1 MKHKHILAP
10 YIMENSVNM
19 LRVAD
24 IMRMTHLNISFA
36 HVNNNV
42 VTVDHLNYLDRIEV
56 YKKINPELKV
66 ILSIG
71 GWGADGFSQA
81 AKTKEGRETFANTAM
96 QIVEKWD
103 FDGMDI
109 DWEYPCSDQAG
120 IAYGPEDK
128 ENYTLLLKELRNIL
142 DNSEKKN
149 NKKYLLT
156 SAVGGEQYFI
166 DGTQMDKVAE
176 ILDYVNLMTYDLRGG
191 FTDITGHHAS
201 LGPQTGDEK
210 GPCSIKTVE
219 MFHKA
224 GVPYEK
230 MVLGAA
236 FYGRMWSGVSST
248 ENNGLG
254 QKAATKGVGYVDLD
268 LQDENAIKL
277 NGYTRYF
284 DEKAKAPFLFNGENF
299 ISYEDKV
306 SIKAKCDYVK
316 EKGLAGMMY
325 WAYGNHILF
334 EEMANNLD

>member
-1 MKHKHILAP
+1 MNHKHILAP
-10 YIMENSVNM
+10 YLMKNTVDM
-19 LRVAD
+19 VRVAD
-24 IMRMTHLNISFA
+24 ILRMTHLNIAFA
-36 HVNNNV
+36 HVNDSV
-42 VTVDHLNYLDRIEV
+42 VSVDHLNHLGCIAV
-56 YKKINPELKV
+56 YKRINPELKV

-71 GWGADGFSQA
+71 GWSADGFSQA
-81 AKTKEGRETFANTAM
+81 ARTLEGRETFAKTAM
-96 QIVEKWD
+96 AIVEKWD

-128 ENYTLLLKELRNIL
+128 ENYTLLLAELRKIL
-142 DNSEKKN
+142 DASESKN

-166 DGTQMDKVAE
+166 DGTEMAKVAE

-201 LGPQTGDEK
+201 LGPQTGDEN
-210 GPCSIKTVE
+210 GPCSMRTVE
-219 MFHKA
+219 LFHNA

-236 FYGRMWSGVSST
+236 FYGRMWSNVSST

-254 QKAATKGVGYVDLD
+254 QKAATMGVGHAEFD
-268 LQDENAIKL
+268 LQEPKAIEL
-277 NGYTRYF
+277 MGYTRYF
-284 DEKAKAPFLFNGENF
+284 DEKAQAPYLFNGKNF
-299 ISYEDKV
+299 ISYEDTF
-306 SIKAKCDYVK
+306 SIKAKCDFVK

-325 WAYGNHILF
+325 WAYGNHVLF
-334 EEMANNLD
+334 EEMAANLD